1 MMKRRLSGLL
11 AVAALAVAVVPA
23 TASAD
28 TPNSLFATAAA
39 SLGDNGGNATDR
51 NWYDFDVLAN
61 AVVALGLGP
70 ALQDNG
76 DGLTGLGVKATVF
89 APNDRAFQLLV
100 ADVTGRPWWRVSEKE
115 TLDTLLAVAGTADLN
130 GSGISGAEAL
140 KQTVLYHVSPEN
152 IANLR
157 ARSFGADIPTAN
169 TVGRTDIDPA
179 PVPFLGWASLRDG
192 DPNDVNPLWYGRTI
206 RASNGTIH
214 VVAGVLRPLDLK
226 ALFPA
231 D

>member
-1 MMKRRLSGLL
+1 MKRRLAGLL
-11 AVAALAVAVVPA
+11 AVSALAVAAVPA

-39 SLGDNGGNATDR
+39 SLGDNGGKATDR

-70 ALQDNG
+70 ALQDDGN
-76 DGLTGLGVKATVF
+76 GLTGLGVKATVF

-100 ADVTGRPWWRVSEKE
+100 ADITGQPWWKLSEQE
-115 TLDTLLAVAGTADLN
+115 TLDALLAVAGTPDLN
-130 GSGISGAEAL
+130 GTGISGAEAL

-152 IANLR
+152 ITNLR
-157 ARSFGADIPTAN
+157 KRAFGANIPTAN
-169 TVGRTDIDPA
+169 SVGRTDINPS
-179 PVPFLGWASLRDG
+179 PVPFLGWATLGDG
-192 DPNDVNPLWYGRTI
+192 DPTDANPLWYGRTI
-206 RASNGTIH
+206 RASNGTIQ
-214 VVAGVLRPLDLK
+214 VIASVLRPLDLK
-226 ALFPA
+226 ALFPK